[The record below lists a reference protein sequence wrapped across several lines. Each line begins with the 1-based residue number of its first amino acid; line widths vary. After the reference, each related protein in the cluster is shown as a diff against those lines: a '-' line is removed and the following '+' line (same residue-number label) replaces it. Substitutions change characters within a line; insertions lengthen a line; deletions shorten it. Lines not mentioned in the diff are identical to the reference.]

1 MSIEQDI
8 RDLTVAIRNL
18 TIALNNQ
25 QSRIPFENE
34 PVIKILEE
42 VAADLTVEPNEDEI
56 LEQVMSR
63 DGDKPKTKS
72 AKKAVEP
79 EIKLISREELQSK
92 CTALVRSNREIKVKL
107 IDWLKD
113 KGASSLVELEA
124 KYLSDFNDFVESMK

>member
-63 DGDKPKTKS
+63 DGDKPKAKP

-124 KYLSDFNDFVESMK
+124 KYLSDFNDFVESVK